1 MLLPVDYELLSTI
14 IFNSDH
20 KENYTKPYTQKVNH
34 EKILK
39 MLKQST
45 ERQENRSR
53 GLRQRN
59 KQKANNKISDLS
71 PISLI
76 TTWTVNGLNTQ
87 AKKQRSAKWT
97 NQKKTELYC
106 LQEINFI
113 FNEIVGWK

>member
-45 ERQENRSR
+45 ERQENSSSS
-53 GLRQRN
+53 
-59 KQKANNKISDLS
+59 KLS
-71 PISLI
+71 QQVKSLNRYCAC
-76 TTWTVNGLNTQ
+76 VPYSGVL
-87 AKKQRSAKWT
+87 SAAA
-97 NQKKTELYC
+97 LPLSCAC
-106 LQEINFI
+106 LAQSEMCVSIMNLSIYSF
-113 FNEIVGWK
+113 